1 VPDPAPDIL
10 DLAALRRNFDGET
23 DFLLRLLGKFEA
35 AYPAQ
40 LARVR
45 EALARADGGAAAEEA
60 HRLAGAT
67 SVFFAEAARVTALR
81 TEDLARAGDVSAAT
95 AECDALEREL
105 VRLADG
111 LRAMGPL

>member
-1 VPDPAPDIL
+1 MPDPAPDIL

-45 EALARADGGAAAEEA
+45 GAVSRGDGAAAAEEA
-60 HRLAGAT
+60 HRLAGAA
-67 SVFFAEAARVTALR
+67 SVFFAEAARATALR
-81 TEDLARAGDVSAAT
+81 IEDLARAGDLAAAG
-95 AECDALEREL
+95 AECEALEREL
-105 VRLADG
+105 RRLADAV
-111 LRAMGPL
+111 RAMGPL

>member
-23 DFLLRLLGKFEA
+23 DFLLRLLAKFEA

-40 LARVR
+40 LARMR
-45 EALARADGGAAAEEA
+45 DALARGEPDAVAAEA

-67 SVFFAEAARVTALR
+67 SVFFAEAARTTALR
-81 TEDLARAGDVSAAT
+81 VEDLARGGDLRAAT
-95 AECDALEREL
+95 AECDALAGEL
-105 VRLADG
+105 ARLATA
-111 LRAMGPL
+111 LREMGPL

>member
-1 VPDPAPDIL
+1 MPDPAPDIL

-23 DFLLRLLGKFEA
+23 EFLLRLLGKFEA
-35 AYPAQ
+35 AYPGQ

-45 EALARADGGAAAEEA
+45 EGLARGDGDATAEEA

-67 SVFFAEAARVTALR
+67 SVFFAEAARATALR
-81 TEDLARAGDVSAAT
+81 IEDLARAGDLGQAT
-95 AECDALEREL
+95 AECDVLEREL